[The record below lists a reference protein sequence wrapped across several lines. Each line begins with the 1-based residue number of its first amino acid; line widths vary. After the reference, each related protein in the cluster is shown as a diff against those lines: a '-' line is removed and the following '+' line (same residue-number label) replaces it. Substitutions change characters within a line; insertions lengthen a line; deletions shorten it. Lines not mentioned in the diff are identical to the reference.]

1 MAETKKP
8 TELLKEEHTAV
19 LQKLTSLEKI
29 FHNLDKREAVS
40 AELKEL
46 AAFFETEFWTHF
58 DKEERAL
65 FPEFDTFMPRGTGPI
80 AVMLQEH
87 EVLRNTNDI
96 MQAAIAKY
104 LNGAEDP
111 ETKRVISQNGSHFVD
126 FLRSHINKE
135 DGILFMMADMHFDQ
149 KQNEKVVRLFQEMDK
164 R

>member
-8 TELLKEEHTAV
+8 TELLKDEHQAV
-19 LQKLTSLEKI
+19 LKKLTALEKDI
-29 FHNLDKREAVS
+29 SRLDKREEIS

-58 DKEERAL
+58 DKEEQAL
-65 FPEFDTFMPRGTGPI
+65 FPEFDSFMPHGAGPI

-87 EVLRNTNDI
+87 VVLRDTNEV
-96 MQAAIAKY
+96 MQEAIKRYLQGADDAA
-104 LNGAEDP
+104 
-111 ETKRVISQNGSHFVD
+111 TKQVISQNGSHFID

-135 DGILFMMADMHFDQ
+135 DGILFMMADMHLDQ
-149 KQNEKVVRLFQEMDK
+149 KQNEKVARLFQEMDK